1 MKKNYQIFKNKLKNE
16 EEKSKSARS
25 GLTEIDTDINQILE
39 KISSTKSD
47 LENSKR
53 LIILNKERIEEL
65 KEIEKKN
72 NNETIKA
79 KDKLKRK

>member
-1 MKKNYQIFKNKLKNE
+1 MKKIYCIIQQQIKDE

-25 GLTEIDTDINQILE
+25 GLTELDTEINQILE

-53 LIILNKERIEEL
+53 LIILNKER
-65 KEIEKKN
+65 
-72 NNETIKA
+72 
-79 KDKLKRK
+79 D